1 MSNIYI
7 DTPTD
12 EDIAKLAEQ
21 GLTLPLTYH
30 TIKHYLPHRYPFM
43 LIDRV
48 VACTPGECIT
58 GIKNVT
64 INEEFFNGHFPDE
77 PIMPGVLMVE
87 AMAQV
92 SGILGFITAGLTSE
106 DGYLYLFAGVD
117 KVRFKRRV
125 IPGDQ
130 LIIRAKTVMQ
140 RHGIYKFD
148 CTVHVENELAAS
160 AQIMIARQEQ
170 QKVKGTKGV

>member
-1 MSNIYI
+1 MSSNDI
-7 DTPTD
+7 DILNDTD
-12 EDIAKLAEQ
+12 MKSLAEQ

-30 TIKHYLPHRYPFM
+30 TLKHYLPHRYPFM
-43 LIDRV
+43 LVDKVID
-48 VACTPGECIT
+48 CIPGECIT
-58 GIKNVT
+58 GVKNVT
-64 INEEFFNGHFPDE
+64 INEEFFNGHFPNE

-87 AMAQV
+87 CMAQV
-92 SGILGFITAGLTSE
+92 SGVLGFISAGLTGE

-140 RHGIYKFD
+140 KRGIYKFD
-148 CTVHVENELAAS
+148 CTVHVEDELAAS
-160 AQIMIARQEQ
+160 AQVMIARQEQ
-170 QKVKGTKGV
+170 

>member
-1 MSNIYI
+1 MSATDI
-7 DTPTD
+7 DTLTD
-12 EDIAKLAEQ
+12 DHIKSLADQ

-30 TIKHYLPHRYPFM
+30 TLKHYLPHRYPFM
-43 LIDRV
+43 LVDKV
-48 VACTPGECIT
+48 VACKPGESIT

-92 SGILGFITAGLTSE
+92 SGVLGFISAGITAE

-130 LIIRAKTVMQ
+130 LIIRATTVMQ
-140 RHGIYKFD
+140 KRGIYKFD
-148 CTVHVENELAAS
+148 CTVHVEDELAAS
-160 AQIMIARQEQ
+160 AQVMIARQEQ
-170 QKVKGTKGV
+170 S

>member
-1 MSNIYI
+1 MSGTDI
-7 DTPTD
+7 DILND
-12 EDIAKLAEQ
+12 KEMKSLAEQ

-30 TIKHYLPHRYPFM
+30 TLKHYLPHRYPF
-43 LIDRV
+43 LLVDRIID
-48 VACTPGECIT
+48 CTPGECIT

-87 AMAQV
+87 CMAQV
-92 SGILGFITAGLTSE
+92 SGVLGFISAGLTAE

-130 LIIRAKTVMQ
+130 LTIRAKTVMQ
-140 RHGIYKFD
+140 KRGIYKFD
-148 CTVHVENELAAS
+148 CTVHVDDELATS

-170 QKVKGTKGV
+170 

>member
-1 MSNIYI
+1 MSSNDI
-7 DTPTD
+7 DILNDTNM
-12 EDIAKLAEQ
+12 KSLAEQ

-30 TIKHYLPHRYPFM
+30 TLKHYLPHRYPFM
-43 LIDRV
+43 LVDKVID
-48 VACTPGECIT
+48 CIPGECIT
-58 GIKNVT
+58 GVKNVT
-64 INEEFFNGHFPDE
+64 INEEFFNGHFPNE

-87 AMAQV
+87 CMAQV
-92 SGILGFITAGLTSE
+92 SGVLGFISAGLTAE

-140 RHGIYKFD
+140 KRGIYKFD
-148 CTVHVENELAAS
+148 CTVHVEDELAAS
-160 AQIMIARQEQ
+160 AQVMIARQEQ
-170 QKVKGTKGV
+170 

>member
-1 MSNIYI
+1 MSGTDI
-7 DTPTD
+7 DILND
-12 EDIAKLAEQ
+12 KEMKSLAEQ
-21 GLTLPLTYH
+21 DLTLPLTYH
-30 TIKHYLPHRYPFM
+30 TLKHYLPHRYPF
-43 LIDRV
+43 LLVDRIID
-48 VACTPGECIT
+48 CTPGECIT

-87 AMAQV
+87 CMAQV
-92 SGILGFITAGLTSE
+92 SGVLGFISAGLTAE

-130 LIIRAKTVMQ
+130 LTIRAKTVMQ
-140 RHGIYKFD
+140 KRGIYKFD
-148 CTVHVENELAAS
+148 CTVHVDDELAAS

-170 QKVKGTKGV
+170 

>member
-1 MSNIYI
+1 MSATDI
-7 DTPTD
+7 DTLTD
-12 EDIAKLAEQ
+12 DDIKSLAEQ
-21 GLTLPLTYH
+21 GLTLPLTYQ
-30 TIKHYLPHRYPFM
+30 TLKHYLPHRYPFM
-43 LIDRV
+43 LVDKV
-48 VACTPGECIT
+48 TAVKPGVSIT

-92 SGILGFITAGLTSE
+92 SGVLGFISAGITAE

-130 LIIRAKTVMQ
+130 LVIRATTVMQ
-140 RHGIYKFD
+140 KRGIYKFD
-148 CTVHVENELAAS
+148 CTVHVEDELAAS
-160 AQIMIARQEQ
+160 AQVMIARQEQ
-170 QKVKGTKGV
+170 

>member
-1 MSNIYI
+1 MSTI
-7 DTPTD
+7 DIETLTD
-12 EDIAKLAEQ
+12 EDINALSEQ

-30 TIKHYLPHRYPFM
+30 TLKHYLPHRYPFM
-43 LIDRV
+43 LVDRIT
-48 VACTPGECIT
+48 ACKPGECIT

-87 AMAQV
+87 SMAQV
-92 SGILGFITAGLTSE
+92 SGVLGFISAGLTAQ

-117 KVRFKRRV
+117 KVRFKRQV

-130 LIIRAKTVMQ
+130 LIIRSQLIMQ
-140 RHGIYKFD
+140 KRGIYKFD
-148 CTVHVENELAAS
+148 CTVHVEDKLAAS

-170 QKVKGTKGV
+170 AVK

>member
-1 MSNIYI
+1 MSSINIDI
-7 DTPTD
+7 DTLTD
-12 EDIAKLAEQ
+12 DDIKSLADQ
-21 GLTLPLTYH
+21 NLTLPLTYH
-30 TIKHYLPHRYPFM
+30 TLKHYLPHRYPFM
-43 LIDRV
+43 LVDKIT
-48 VACTPGECIT
+48 ACKSGECIT

-92 SGILGFITAGLTSE
+92 SGVLGFISAGLTAE

-130 LIIRAKTVMQ
+130 LIIRSTLTMQ
-140 RHGIYKFD
+140 KRGIYKFD
-148 CTVHVENELAAS
+148 CTVHVDQQLACS
-160 AQIMIARQEQ
+160 AQVMIARQEQ
-170 QKVKGTKGV
+170 SA

>member
-1 MSNIYI
+1 MSTA
-7 DTPTD
+7 DFETLSD
-12 EDIAKLAEQ
+12 DDISKLAEQ

-30 TIKHYLPHRYPFM
+30 TLKHYLPHRYPFM
-43 LIDRV
+43 LVDKIT
-48 VACTPGECIT
+48 ACKPDESIT

-64 INEEFFNGHFPDE
+64 INEEFFNGHFPGE

-92 SGILGFITAGLTSE
+92 SGVLGFISAGLTAE

-130 LIIRAKTVMQ
+130 LIIRSKTTMQ
-140 RHGIYKFD
+140 KSGIYKFD
-148 CTVHVENELAAS
+148 CTVHVDNQLAAS

-170 QKVKGTKGV
+170 PAK